1 MTAAV
6 RVLLVGASGRMG
18 RAILDA
24 APSQAGVEIVAQQ
37 NRGDDSR
44 DGVSDCDVVVDFS
57 HADATD
63 AVCAACTEAGRP
75 LVIGTT
81 GHSAE
86 QASRVSRAAA
96 SIPIVLA
103 PNFSVGVNA
112 LFWLTRKAS
121 EMLGDGFD
129 IEIVEMHHR
138 LKKDAPSG
146 TAKRLAEVAC
156 ESRGLDYERD
166 VAHGRTGLIGE
177 RPSNQIGVHA
187 IRGGDVVGDHTVI
200 FASSGERVELTHKA
214 SSRGT
219 FAVGALRAAQ
229 WVVGRP
235 PALYSMQDVLGLNDP
250 AR

>member
-1 MTAAV
+1 MSAAV
-6 RVLLVGASGRMG
+6 RVLLVGARGRMG
-18 RAILDA
+18 RGIVDA
-24 APSQAGVEIVAQQ
+24 ATSHAGVEIVAER
-37 NRGDDSR
+37 NRGDEMR
-44 DGVSDCDVVVDFS
+44 DGLSVCDVVIDFS

-81 GHSAE
+81 GHSPE
-86 QASRVSRAAA
+86 QASRIREAAT
-96 SIPIVLA
+96 SIPVVLA

-121 EMLGDGFD
+121 ELLGDGFD

-156 ESRGLDYERD
+156 ESRGLVYERD
-166 VAHGRTGLIGE
+166 IAHGRAGLIGE
-177 RPSNQIGVHA
+177 RPANQIGVHA

-200 FASSGERVELTHKA
+200 FASAGERVELTHKA

-229 WVVGRP
+229 WVVGQP
-235 PALYSMQDVLGLNDP
+235 AALYSMQDVLGLNDP